1 MVQSPDFGRGIRA
14 GSRSGSR
21 IERSA
26 LVPVVLVV
34 ESDPAM
40 RRMVVDLLD
49 ARGIGADSCGSA
61 EAALE
66 TLRSREFS
74 LILSDIGLPAKDGF
88 DLVRELQELT
98 HSPPVVLMTSFG
110 GPDTARRAKLVGAFG
125 YLDKP
130 FQPDELYHVVEQ
142 ALRN

>member
-74 LILSDIGLPAKDGF
+74 LILSDIGLPAKDGV
-88 DLVRELQELT
+88 DLVRELRELG
-98 HSPPVVLMTSFG
+98 HSLPVVLMTSFG
-110 GPDTARRAKLVGAFG
+110 GADTARRAKLVGAFG

-130 FQPDELYHVVEQ
+130 FQPDELYRVVEQ

>member
-1 MVQSPDFGRGIRA
+1 VV
-14 GSRSGSR
+14 
-21 IERSA
+21 
-26 LVPVVLVV
+26 LTVLVV

-49 ARGIGADSCGSA
+49 ARGIGADSCESA

-66 TLRSREFS
+66 TLRSREFN

-88 DLVRELQELT
+88 DLVRELQELG
-98 HSPPVVLMTSFG
+98 HRSPVVLMTSFG
-110 GPDTARRAKLVGAFG
+110 GADTARRAKLVGAFG

-130 FQPDELYHVVEQ
+130 FQPDELYRVVEQ
-142 ALRN
+142 ALGNEHGSDTASRRVRQRRPRP

>member
-1 MVQSPDFGRGIRA
+1 MI
-14 GSRSGSR
+14 
-21 IERSA
+21 
-26 LVPVVLVV
+26 LVV
-34 ESDPAM
+34 ESDPTM
-40 RRMVVDLLD
+40 RQMVVDLLD

-66 TLRSREFS
+66 TLRSREFK

-88 DLVRELQELT
+88 DLIRELRELG

-110 GPDTARRAKLVGAFG
+110 GADTARRAKLVGAFG

-130 FQPDELYHVVEQ
+130 FQPDDLYRVVER
-142 ALRN
+142 ALGAGGLRQ

>member
-1 MVQSPDFGRGIRA
+1 M
-14 GSRSGSR
+14 
-21 IERSA
+21 
-26 LVPVVLVV
+26 VLVV

-49 ARGIGADSCGSA
+49 ARGIGADSCESA

-66 TLRSREFS
+66 TLRSREFN

-88 DLVRELQELT
+88 DLVRELQELG
-98 HSPPVVLMTSFG
+98 HRSPVVLMTSFG
-110 GPDTARRAKLVGAFG
+110 GADTAKRAKLVGAFG

-130 FQPDELYHVVEQ
+130 FQPDELYRVVEQ
-142 ALRN
+142 ALGN

>member
-1 MVQSPDFGRGIRA
+1 VLM
-14 GSRSGSR
+14 
-21 IERSA
+21 
-26 LVPVVLVV
+26 VLVV

-49 ARGIGADSCGSA
+49 ARGIGADSCESA

-66 TLRSREFS
+66 TLRSREFN

-88 DLVRELQELT
+88 DLVRELQELG

-110 GPDTARRAKLVGAFG
+110 GADTARRAKLVGAFG

-130 FQPDELYHVVEQ
+130 FQPDELYRVVEQ
-142 ALRN
+142 ALGN

>member
-1 MVQSPDFGRGIRA
+1 M
-14 GSRSGSR
+14 
-21 IERSA
+21 
-26 LVPVVLVV
+26 PVVLVV

-49 ARGIGADSCGSA
+49 ARGIGADSCESA

-66 TLRSREFS
+66 TLRRREFS